1 MNVIPAFEGNE
12 AWECG
17 TMPAPRPLS
26 GKAREGKCAH
36 IRCEGWRGW
45 LFRAPSFPC
54 GKLF

>member
-1 MNVIPAFEGNE
+1 MNVILAVEGNE

-17 TMPAPRPLS
+17 AMPAPRPLS
-26 GKAREGKCAH
+26 GKAREGKCAR